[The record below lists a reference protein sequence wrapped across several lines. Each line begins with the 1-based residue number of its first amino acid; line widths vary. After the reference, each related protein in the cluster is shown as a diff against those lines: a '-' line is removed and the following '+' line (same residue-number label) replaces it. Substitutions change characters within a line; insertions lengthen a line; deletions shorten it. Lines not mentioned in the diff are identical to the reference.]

1 MITRDNLSSVL
12 DMLTEEQINNA
23 MDANCD
29 HICMWL
35 GSYGH
40 VYLDPIHSN
49 CIEVGMKC
57 AEETGGVFCDKDDFL
72 RLFSESES
80 INPFLIELI

>member
-12 DMLTEEQINNA
+12 DMLTEQEINDT
-23 MDANCD
+23 MDARTD
-29 HICMWL
+29 MVL
-35 GSYGH
+35 LTVSGYGY
-40 VYLDPIHSN
+40 VSLTPSFDYEADQ
-49 CIEVGMKC
+49 EE
-57 AEETGGVFCDKDDFL
+57 AEATGGIWCDKDEFL

>member
-12 DMLTEEQINNA
+12 DMLTEEQIKNSMEA
-23 MDANCD
+23 KTDYVLLTVGGYGYVSLTPSFDYEEDEQEADA
-29 HICMWL
+29 
-35 GSYGH
+35 
-40 VYLDPIHSN
+40 
-49 CIEVGMKC
+49 
-57 AEETGGVFCDKDDFL
+57 TGGILCDKDEFL